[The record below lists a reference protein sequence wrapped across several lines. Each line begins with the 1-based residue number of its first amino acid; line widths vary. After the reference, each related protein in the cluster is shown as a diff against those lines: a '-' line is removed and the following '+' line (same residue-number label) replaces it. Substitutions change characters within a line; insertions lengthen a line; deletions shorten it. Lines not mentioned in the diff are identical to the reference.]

1 VVAHNADVAAP
12 RRMGAENSKTRLH
25 LLDVTERLMIEKGYA
40 EVGVRKVARAAEVAP
55 ALVLYYFKTLDDL
68 FLAALRRRADQELER
83 QARLLREATH
93 PVRAMW
99 SNTPSAGSVLLNEFV
114 ALANHREAIA
124 QEMATYSERLRQ
136 LQLQALRE
144 HQADYPYDPAVLP
157 PETVPV
163 LLTWIAQAQALER
176 QLGFTT
182 GHAETVAL
190 VERLLRPFLGDP
202 SDTSPGTTPGS

>member
-1 VVAHNADVAAP
+1 
-12 RRMGAENSKTRLH
+12 MGAENSKTRLH
-25 LLDVTERLMIEKGYA
+25 LLDVTEQLMIEKGYA

-83 QARLLREATH
+83 QARLLRTAGH

-114 ALANHREAIA
+114 ALASHRPVIA
-124 QEMATYSERLRQ
+124 QEMASYSERLRQ
-136 LQLQALRE
+136 LQLAALRE
-144 HQADYPYDPAVLP
+144 RLDDYPYDPGVLP
-157 PETVPV
+157 PEIIPV
-163 LLTWIAQAQALER
+163 LLTWIAQARAAEG

-182 GHAETVAL
+182 GHAETVAV
-190 VERLLRPFLGDP
+190 VERFLRPFLGD
-202 SDTSPGTTPGS
+202 SADG

>member
-1 VVAHNADVAAP
+1 
-12 RRMGAENSKTRLH
+12 MGAETSKTRLH
-25 LLDVTERLMIEKGYA
+25 LLDVTEKLMIEKGYA

-83 QARLLREATH
+83 QARLLRTAEH

-114 ALANHREAIA
+114 ALANHRPVIA

-136 LQLQALRE
+136 LQMAALRE
-144 HQADYPYDPAVLP
+144 HMDDYPYDPDVLP
-157 PETVPV
+157 PEIIPV
-163 LLTWIAQAQALER
+163 LLTWIAQARAAEG

-182 GHAETVAL
+182 GHAETVAV
-190 VERLLRPFLGDP
+190 VERFLRPFLAD
-202 SDTSPGTTPGS
+202 S